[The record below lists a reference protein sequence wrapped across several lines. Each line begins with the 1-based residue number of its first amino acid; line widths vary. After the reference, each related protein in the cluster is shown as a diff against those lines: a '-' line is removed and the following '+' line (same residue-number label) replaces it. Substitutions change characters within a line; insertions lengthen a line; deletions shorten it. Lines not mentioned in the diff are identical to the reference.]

1 MTDPRSTL
9 RLGTRKSALA
19 LAQSG
24 MMARA
29 LEAAHPGLTV
39 ELITI
44 STVGDRTQDRPIT
57 AVGTAGMFVK
67 ELEQALLD
75 GRVDLAVHSCKDMPT
90 EMTAGLVI
98 ACVPPRELPF
108 DALVTRDGLELDAL
122 PHGARVGTGS
132 PRRRVQIMARRPDLK
147 LLDLRGNI
155 DTRLSRLD
163 GGEYDAIVLAA
174 AGLNRLGVTNRPWRA
189 LTPDLMLPAV
199 AQGALALQ
207 TRADDDASR
216 ARVSVLD
223 CASTHR
229 SVLAERA
236 FLAGLGGGCLAPI
249 AALAQADDEGGMS
262 LQGLVGSL
270 EDGLVL
276 RDRLRAAPQ
285 GTVKPDPLALGARL
299 AERMLA
305 GGAAAFLARASAE
318 AARLESPGLPAP
330 GALPSA
336 GSGAPEPR

>member
-1 MTDPRSTL
+1 MTQPLTTL

-39 ELITI
+39 EMITL
-44 STVGDRTQDRPIT
+44 STIGDRTQDRPIT

-90 EMTAGLVI
+90 EMSPGLVI

-108 DALVTRDGLELDAL
+108 DALVTPDGRSLDAL
-122 PHGARVGTGS
+122 PDGARVGTGS
-132 PRRRVQIMARRPDLK
+132 PRRRVQLRARRPDLELK
-147 LLDLRGNI
+147 DLRGNI

-163 GGEYDAIVLAA
+163 GGDYDAIILAA
-174 AGLNRLGVTNRPWRA
+174 AGLNRLGVQGRAWQA

-207 TRADDDASR
+207 TRADDPAVIACVR
-216 ARVSVLD
+216 ALD
-223 CASTHR
+223 CASTHAAVR
-229 SVLAERA
+229 AERA

-249 AALAQADDEGGMS
+249 AALCTRDDDGGIT
-262 LQGLVGSL
+262 LQGLVGNL

-276 RDRLRAAPQ
+276 RDRLREQPAP
-285 GTVKPDPLALGARL
+285 GGLDAEALGRRL
-299 AERMLA
+299 AARMLE
-305 GGAAAFLARASAE
+305 GGAAAFLARA
-318 AARLESPGLPAP
+318 GD
-330 GALPSA
+330 
-336 GSGAPEPR
+336 GAPEAHRAP